1 VLAARSET
9 RAKLSE
15 EPAVEC
21 CFKQVSSLHHCCPL
35 LPAVPISIQGAAVVE
50 RPDGYLRAG
59 MHFMGSSG
67 PRVVHVNV
75 TRVSTRTAGL
85 LRAGETDLYRQ
96 GVAVIGK
103 QQSNNAPS
111 QVTFSSTWEVIVN
124 STIVAKRPLPY
135 AVAQLTST
143 LFRLAVDLGPLHYHR
158 YRFSSS
164 C

>member
-21 CFKQVSSLHHCCPL
+21 CFKQASSLHHCCRL
-35 LPAVPISIQGAAVVE
+35 LPAVPISVQGAAVVE

-59 MHFMGSSG
+59 MYFIGPSG
-67 PRVVHVNV
+67 PPFRVIHVNV

-111 QVTFSSTWEVIVN
+111 QVTFSSTWEVN
-124 STIVAKRPLPY
+124 SSV
-135 AVAQLTST
+135 VAQRPPARCCSK
-143 LFRLAVDLGPLHYHR
+143 
-158 YRFSSS
+158 
-164 C
+164 